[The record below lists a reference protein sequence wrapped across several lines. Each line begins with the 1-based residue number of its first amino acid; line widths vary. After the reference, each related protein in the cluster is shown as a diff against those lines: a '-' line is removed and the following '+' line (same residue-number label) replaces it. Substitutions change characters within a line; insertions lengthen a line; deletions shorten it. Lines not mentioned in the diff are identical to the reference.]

1 MHDPDK
7 ASHGCPAFTLSPE
20 AELLIPRLLQRETF
34 PEGHPG
40 LAELVSLDVA
50 VLESYSGRYVL
61 GDPAH
66 ARRTHQAAERAA
78 VAHHLERMA
87 QLDTAF
93 ASMEIRTALDAGGI
107 EFLPNAGAANAIF
120 AQSLASATS
129 HVFTAQTIPR
139 PAHNLTVSKE
149 RDIKNLER
157 GIIQRTIYHESARFR
172 QPEQDYAKAV
182 SAHGAQVRTVAG
194 EFIRIVL
201 IDGAIA
207 IISDY
212 RDDPPNKEI
221 GFKVTHPGMLAL
233 LATVFDHQWER
244 ASPWM
249 GERSRIAEDTVTT
262 QRSRAI
268 LRKLESGRNL
278 KQIASDTG
286 YSLSTVNKDMAE
298 LYGATGCTSL
308 FQLGAWWNSSD
319 ERKLD

>member
-1 MHDPDK
+1 MREPDK
-7 ASHGCPAFTLSPE
+7 ASHGYPAFTLSPE
-20 AELLIPRLLQRETF
+20 AESLIPRLLQRETF
-34 PEGHPG
+34 PEGEPG
-40 LAELVSLDVA
+40 LAELVSLNVA
-50 VLESYSGRYVL
+50 VHESYSGRYVL

-66 ARRTHQAAERAA
+66 ARRTHQATERTAIA
-78 VAHHLERMA
+78 QHLERLA
-87 QLDTAF
+87 QLDNVF
-93 ASMEIRTALDAGGI
+93 ASMESTAVLDAGGI
-107 EFLPNAGAANAIF
+107 EFLPNAHAANAIF

-129 HVFTAQTIPR
+129 HVFTAQPIPR
-139 PAHNLTVSKE
+139 PVSNLKISSE
-149 RDIKNLER
+149 RDIENLKR
-157 GIIQRTIYHESARFR
+157 GVTQRTIYHETARFR
-172 QPEQDYAKAV
+172 QPEQEYAKAV
-182 SAHGAQVRTVAG
+182 SAHGAQVRTLAG

-201 IDGAIA
+201 VDGTIA
-207 IISDY
+207 VISDY
-212 RDDPPNKEI
+212 RDDPPNAQI

-233 LATVFDHQWER
+233 LAAVFTHQWER

-249 GERSRIAEDTVTT
+249 GERSRITEDTITT